1 MLFNYIIMQDN
12 YLIIN
17 INVKTGLKD
26 NFVKFENN
34 QILLG
39 VKSFPLHNKANL
51 EVINAISQLF
61 HVDATKIK
69 IIQGLSNNIK
79 TIRII
84 DPKHIPEELL

>member
-1 MLFNYIIMQDN
+1 MQDN

-51 EVINAISQLF
+51 EVINTISQLF
-61 HVDATKIK
+61 HVDTTKIK

-84 DPKHIPEELL
+84 DPKQIPEELL

>member
-1 MLFNYIIMQDN
+1 MQDN

-51 EVINAISQLF
+51 EVINAILQLF

>member
-1 MLFNYIIMQDN
+1 MQDN

-61 HVDATKIK
+61 HVDTTKIK

>member
-1 MLFNYIIMQDN
+1 MQDN

-61 HVDATKIK
+61 HVDTTKIK
-69 IIQGLSNNIK
+69 IIQGISNNIK